1 MNILHLYK
9 DYHPILGG
17 IENHLRWLAEAQAAR
32 GHEVTVLVT
41 NPQGMETTIRN
52 EQGVKVIRAA
62 RLTTLASTPLSL
74 ALPGHLLRQ
83 HPDIVHLH
91 FPYPL
96 GEVSQWL
103 LRRGRATVMTYHS
116 DVVRQARVLRLYGP
130 ILKRILRSMDRIL
143 PTSEPYIQSS
153 PWLRP
158 LAEKCTVVPLA
169 IDVDR
174 FQRPRPHQVA
184 TIRQRFPGPLLLFVG
199 RLRYYKGLD
208 YLIQAMRQVEATLLI
223 IGGGPEAA
231 RLGAM
236 SYELG
241 VSHRV
246 HFLGDVGDDLLPAYY
261 QAADIFILPSS
272 HRSEAFGI
280 VLMEAMAAGKPLIST
295 ELGTGT
301 SWVNQHG
308 ETGLVVPPRDVQAL
322 THAIQTLLAD
332 EPLRQRMGQQAQRRA
347 RQEFDLP
354 VLVERVLRVYEDVLA
369 AMKIEPRRRE
379 GKRRH
384 EEERLKTED

>member
-280 VLMEAMAAGKPLIST
+280 VLMEAMAAGKPLITT

-369 AMKIEPRRRE
+369 AMK
-379 GKRRH
+379 
-384 EEERLKTED
+384 